1 MKEEHSGD
9 LLARWR
15 RGDEAAAA
23 EIFRRYTDRLIA
35 LARNRLSAGLAQRID
50 PEEVVQ
56 SVYRSFFADTR
67 EGRYHLERG
76 GDLWRLLV
84 TMTLHKLGDQVRRHS
99 NQRRGAQRE
108 QDFNS
113 ADGLATLEDRLL
125 DHEPTPLEAAA
136 LADELQQ
143 VMRRLVPRERRI
155 LELRLQGYT
164 IDEVAAQVGCGERT
178 VRYLLKEITQ
188 QLERWRQ
195 DKKV

>member
-1 MKEEHSGD
+1 MRDEHSGD

-15 RGDEAAAA
+15 QGDEQAAA

-35 LARNRLSAGLAQRID
+35 LARSRLSAGLTQRID

-56 SVYRSFFADTR
+56 SVYRSFFADSR

-84 TMTLHKLGDQVRRHS
+84 TMTLHKLGDQVRRNTS
-99 NQRRGAQRE
+99 QKRAAQRE
-108 QDFNS
+108 EDFNGVD
-113 ADGLATLEDRLL
+113 APAFEDQLLA
-125 DHEPTPLEAAA
+125 HEPTPLEAAA
-136 LADELQQ
+136 LADELEQ
-143 VMRRLVPRERRI
+143 VMRRLDGRERRV

-164 IDEVAAQVGCGERT
+164 IDEIAAQVGCGERT

-188 QLERWRQ
+188 QLERWGQERE
-195 DKKV
+195 V